1 MSEPVELA
9 RAMIGQELPV
19 TSQDLAGLVDELAA
33 LGWDAGSLAEL
44 RARRQERRL
53 PWPFQPDLE
62 AVKEIGFSR
71 FAARLAELRA
81 LLGLNGVVSVPHPV
95 DRPLNREERRLVADR
110 PPHW

>member
-9 RAMIGQELPV
+9 RALTGQELPV
-19 TSQDLAGLVDELAA
+19 TSLDLAGLVDELAA
-33 LGWDAGSLAEL
+33 LGWDAMSLAKL
-44 RARRQERRL
+44 RSGRQKRRL

-71 FAARLAELRA
+71 FAARLSELRA
-81 LLGLNGVVSVPHPV
+81 LLGLEGILFVPHPV
-95 DRPLNREERRLVADR
+95 DRPLSQEERRLIADR